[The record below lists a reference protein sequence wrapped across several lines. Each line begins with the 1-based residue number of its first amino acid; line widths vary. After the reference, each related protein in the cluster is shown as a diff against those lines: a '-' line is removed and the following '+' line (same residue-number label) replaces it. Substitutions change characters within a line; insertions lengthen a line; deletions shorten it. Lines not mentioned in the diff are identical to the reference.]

1 MSAPTLPSFMERAVA
16 FFGKAE
22 ANHTAAD
29 AKIAALEFENAKLKV
44 AATEAET
51 RITALTGEVE
61 TAKAATVAKETEVTT
76 LKAELETA
84 KGKANAVIAS
94 QGLEAE
100 KLPPLEPRATGTGDR
115 QGTLTEQALR
125 AKARE
130 DARN

>member
-1 MSAPTLPSFMERAVA
+1 MA

-22 ANHTAAD
+22 ANHTAAESLTAAD

-51 RITALTGEVE
+51 RITALTSEVE
-61 TAKAATVAKETEVTT
+61 TAKAATVAKEGEIVT

-94 QGLEAE
+94 QGLESE
-100 KLPPLEPRATGTGDR
+100 KLPPLDTRASGDSK
-115 QGTLTEQALR
+115 TELSMTDRCLA
-125 AKARE
+125 AKAKE